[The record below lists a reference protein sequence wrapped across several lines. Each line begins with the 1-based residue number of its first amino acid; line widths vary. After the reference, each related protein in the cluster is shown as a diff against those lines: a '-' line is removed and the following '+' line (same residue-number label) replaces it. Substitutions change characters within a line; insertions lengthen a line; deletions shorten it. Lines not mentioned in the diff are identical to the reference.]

1 MDLAQWLADGRWRGL
16 LELIEQLPRDSRLRE
31 AQLNDDEYAAA
42 LAEAHAKQDE
52 PDPWAP
58 SVAETTLTT
67 ELLTMAIHEIRAL
80 RSETVAI
87 ARGKAPRPVTPVPP
101 PKTALERA
109 RAWMAEAY
117 AKEVLADFGF

>member
-42 LAEAHAKQDE
+42 LAEAHARQDE

-58 SVAETTLTT
+58 SVSETTLVS
-67 ELLTMAIHEIRAL
+67 ELLTMTVHELRAL
-80 RSETVAI
+80 RSESVAI
-87 ARGKAPRPVTPVPP
+87 ARGKAPRPVTPVPAP
-101 PKTALERA
+101 RTALAEARA
-109 RAWMAEAY
+109 RVAEKFAQ
-117 AKEVLADFGF
+117 EVLADFGF